1 MIFITR
7 NDHEDNLFCTKQ
19 RASFLQSLF
28 ATAVHF
34 ELYLYWERIRMTQI
48 LQQWL
53 KKERISKGISKLELS
68 NKLNKPSSY
77 VHEVEQGEYV
87 LDIIE
92 YLYYCHALG
101 SDPKQGVQYISDE
114 LKNQLK

>member
-1 MIFITR
+1 
-7 NDHEDNLFCTKQ
+7 
-19 RASFLQSLF
+19 
-28 ATAVHF
+28 
-34 ELYLYWERIRMTQI
+34 MTQI

-53 KKERISKGISKLELS
+53 KKERKSKGISKLELS

-77 VHEVEQGEYV
+77 INDVEQGEYV

-101 SDPKQGVQYISDE
+101 SDPKQGIQYISDE
-114 LKNQLK
+114 LENQPK